1 MEDKQLEQ
9 ALDQYAK
16 SLVEKK
22 GLGELAADRKETLV
36 EGIKES
42 LVDHINKEILR
53 ELPEDKLAEFEKFLD
68 DKNKTIEDLGKIVE
82 SANLDMDALVK
93 KVAKEYEKVFLEEEM

>member
-9 ALDQYAK
+9 VLDQYAK

-22 GLGELAADRKETLV
+22 GLGELSADKKETLV

-42 LVDHINKEILR
+42 LVDHINKQILR
-53 ELPEDKLAEFEKFLD
+53 ELPEDKLAEFEKSLD
-68 DKNKTIEDLGKIVE
+68 NNKSMEDLGKIVE
-82 SANLDMDALVK
+82 SANLDMDALIK